1 MTTKNKR
8 PFEEEVVYAAL
19 QNQKGSPLKD
29 FLSDDDI
36 EKAVQMLADIL
47 VVTGVKIP
55 EDE

>member
-47 VVTGVKIP
+47 VTTGVKIP

>member
-29 FLSDDDI
+29 FLSNDDI

-47 VVTGVKIP
+47 VTTGVKIP